1 LTAQPGSG
9 LDIDYVGN
17 YAQTV
22 IRDRLLRLPG
32 VGGVNVFGG
41 GNYSMRVWIDP
52 DRAAGRNLTSTEI
65 IAALRGQNVQVAGG
79 ALGQSPNTANPA
91 FEVPVEVQGRLGT
104 AEQFAD
110 VVIKSDPETGSI
122 TRLRDVAR
130 VELGNQDY
138 GIRAFYNG
146 DRSVALAVTQQPGS
160 NALDAAT
167 LVEQELET
175 LAASFPAG
183 LTYATP
189 YNPTEFVAA
198 SVQAVQQTLLEAVVL
213 VVLVIMVFLQTWRA
227 AIIPIIAIPIALIGT
242 FAVQ

>member
-52 DRAAGRNLTSTEI
+52 DRAAGRDLTSTEI
-65 IAALRGQNVQVAGG
+65 VAALRAQNVQVAGG
-79 ALGQSPNTANPA
+79 ALGQSPNTANPS
-91 FEVPVEVQGRLGT
+91 FEVPVDVQGRLGT
-104 AEQFAD
+104 AEEFAD
-110 VVIKSDPETGSI
+110 VVLKADPRTGSI

-146 DRSVALAVTQQPGS
+146 DRSVALAIIEQPGA
-160 NALDAAT
+160 NALDAAG
-167 LVEQELET
+167 LVEQELNALSKE
-175 LAASFPAG
+175 FPAG

-189 YNPTEFVAA
+189 YNPTEFVEA
-198 SVQAVQQTLLEAVVL
+198 SVEAVQHSLLEAVAL
-213 VVLVIMVFLQTWRA
+213 VVLVIMVFL
-227 AIIPIIAIPIALIGT
+227 
-242 FAVQ
+242 